1 MAMVRAVLY
10 ECCTPLLVNTG
21 NRLVNFWQKFG
32 KQWELESVLRIKRTV
47 GTAVSSILVLV
58 LKKYYA
64 ILVVL
69 VFKIQELRHTVQDER
84 ADTRIQVLAILTMMT
99 TDLLN

>member
-1 MAMVRAVLY
+1 M
-10 ECCTPLLVNTG
+10 VNTG

-32 KQWELESVLRIKRTV
+32 KQWELESVLRIKSTV
-47 GTAVSSILVLV
+47 GTAVYSILVLV

-69 VFKIQELRHTVQDER
+69 VFKIQELRHTVQDEQ
-84 ADTRIQVLAILTMMT
+84 AATMIQVVAILTMMT
-99 TDLLN
+99 TAVLNSTVHVLTRCLP

>member
-1 MAMVRAVLY
+1 M
-10 ECCTPLLVNTG
+10 VNTG

-69 VFKIQELRHTVQDER
+69 VFKIQELRHTVQDEQ
-84 ADTRIQVLAILTMMT
+84 AATMIQVVAILTMMT
-99 TDLLN
+99 TAVLNSTVHVLTRCLP

>member
-21 NRLVNFWQKFG
+21 NRVVNFWQKFG

-47 GTAVSSILVLV
+47 GTAVSSILVLYLLV
-58 LKKYYA
+58 RSRAKLRVIRLKK
-64 ILVVL
+64 L
-69 VFKIQELRHTVQDER
+69 
-84 ADTRIQVLAILTMMT
+84 VLA
-99 TDLLN
+99 